1 MSYKNN
7 PKVAMF
13 LVYVREIHPA
23 RETGEGPPKNPQ
35 GPGDIVQ
42 HKTMDDRI
50 VAASACAK
58 GLNLTLPVLID
69 SMDGVA
75 EKAYRG
81 VPAATAIVD
90 LDGNLVFHSE
100 GPNGVQPKEAEK
112 VLRRLLDQP
121 AK

>member
-1 MSYKNN
+1 
-7 PKVAMF
+7 
-13 LVYVREIHPA
+13 
-23 RETGEGPPKNPQ
+23 
-35 GPGDIVQ
+35 
-42 HKTMDDRI
+42 
-50 VAASACAK
+50 
-58 GLNLTLPVLID
+58 LNLTLPVLID

-90 LDGNLVFHSE
+90 LDGNLVFHSD